1 MTRHKYGIVAVLPK
15 TSLRGEISG
24 GVVKSRLFS
33 QDIQYVTGLFFSCN
47 FKIIL
52 KLFLDHDICQ
62 HEKFRKTLAYS
73 EIVSHTF
80 QKRAPCL
87 TNNEKTFP

>member
-15 TSLRGEISG
+15 TSLRGETSG

-33 QDIQYVTGLFFSCN
+33 QDIQYVTGLFFSWN
-47 FKIIL
+47 FEIIL

-62 HEKFRKTLAYS
+62 HEKFRKTPR
-73 EIVSHTF
+73 T
-80 QKRAPCL
+80 Q
-87 TNNEKTFP
+87 

>member
-1 MTRHKYGIVAVLPK
+1 ME
-15 TSLRGEISG
+15 SLHFFLRRPFLGETNG

-62 HEKFRKTLAYS
+62 HEKFRKTPR
-73 EIVSHTF
+73 T
-80 QKRAPCL
+80 Q
-87 TNNEKTFP
+87 